1 MNKWRTKH
9 IIVSLIGIAACKVS
23 FAGCFPFIPAYF
35 AAAYLENG
43 GRVFLSI
50 CMLLGMAFILPVSI
64 VAKYVMAIL
73 VTMVVIH
80 LSELVSKGCY
90 TWMAALAA
98 GGATAVL
105 SVGGEML
112 QPGNGQELLAAA
124 MEGIFVFAATMV
136 LSRILHSF
144 MEFSWRERNVSPQV
158 SHELQ
163 QERLLNYARSFQ
175 SLSDVFGHMN
185 RESRLMSHEEM
196 GVMRRELTGKLCISC
211 DQCSLCWEQ
220 QDSPMHRCLM
230 DLLASLKEAGMADR
244 DLEIKMQEY
253 CPYTREMVA
262 EAVRVFEQI
271 RLNESWYNRLVDN
284 REVIADQLDAMAY
297 IMEDC
302 AKKEENISRRMQS
315 YLTDLKYFARERGIR
330 VKNASL
336 WEKEDGRWSLSM
348 EAAAINGCIAAR
360 ELSKAVSSALG
371 RKMMPGKDEKSLIG
385 RNVSEITFVEEPKY
399 QGLYGVARLVK
410 DGAAVSG
417 DNFSFLEPQSG
428 KLILCLSDGMGSGNE
443 ACKESETV
451 IELIEKFV
459 EAGFDMETSIR
470 VMNSA
475 MVMKGQDDLFSTV
488 DISEINLYDGTC
500 RIYKIGASATF
511 IKRKDGVECLQSTSL
526 PVGVSCQLDMEKTQ
540 KQLEGGDFLVMVSDG
555 VLEYLHVQHPEEKMQ
570 EMIESIDAN
579 NATVMAKRILERVLL
594 FTGGQVP
601 DDMTVLAAA
610 VWER

>member
-9 IIVSLIGIAACKVS
+9 IIVSLIGIAACKIS

-43 GRVFLSI
+43 GRIFLTV
-50 CMLLGMAFILPVSI
+50 CMLLGMAFMLPVSI
-64 VAKYVMAIL
+64 MAKYVMAIL
-73 VTMVVIH
+73 VTMVVVR

-105 SVGGEML
+105 SAGGELL
-112 QPGNGQELLAAA
+112 QAGNKQELLAGA
-124 MEGIFVFAATMV
+124 MEGLFVFAGTMV
-136 LSRILHSF
+136 ISRVIHSF
-144 MEFSWRERNVSPQV
+144 LEFSWKGSGDQGSVEGQ
-158 SHELQ
+158 E
-163 QERLLNYARSFQ
+163 ERLLNYARSFQ
-175 SLSDVFGHMN
+175 SLSDVFGRMN
-185 RESRLMSHEEM
+185 TQQQMMSREEM
-196 GVMRRELTGKLCISC
+196 GIMRREIAGKLCVSC

-220 QDSPMHRCLM
+220 QDSPMHQCLM
-230 DLLASLKEAGMADR
+230 ELLTSLKEAGMANR
-244 DLEIKMQEY
+244 DLELKMQEY
-253 CPYTREMVA
+253 CPYTQEMVT
-262 EAVRVFEQI
+262 EAVRVFDQI
-271 RLNESWYNRLVDN
+271 RLNEAWYNRLVEN

-302 AKKEENISRRMQS
+302 AKKEKDISYDMKSR
-315 YLTDLKYFARERGIR
+315 LADLKYRAKERGIR
-330 VKNASL
+330 VKDATL
-336 WEKEDGRWSLSM
+336 WEKEDGRWRLAV
-348 EAAAINGCIAAR
+348 EASAVNGCIATR
-360 ELSKAVSSALG
+360 ELSKAVSTALG

-385 RNVSEITFVEEPKY
+385 RNENCFSYEEEPKY
-399 QGLYGVARLVK
+399 QGIYGVARLVQ

-417 DNFSFLEPQSG
+417 DNFSFLEPQNG
-428 KLILCLSDGMGSGNE
+428 RLILCLSDGMGSGSV

-459 EAGFDMETSIR
+459 EAGFDIDTSVR

-475 MVMKGQDDLFSTV
+475 MVMKGRDDLFSTV
-488 DISEINLYDGTC
+488 DISEINLYDGVC

-511 IKRKDGVECLQSTSL
+511 IKRKDEVECLQSTSL
-526 PVGVSCQLDMEKTQ
+526 PVGVTYQLDMEKTK

-555 VLEYLHVQHPEEKMQ
+555 VLEYLHVPHPEEKMQ
-570 EMIESIDAN
+570 EIIESIETN

-610 VWER
+610 IWER